1 MSPDINSITTASAP
15 TRDTRMTTQGTS
27 DISLTTVFAAIN
39 NPAIPAPGEMQ
50 PSTISHSG
58 SPTRRRRSFALHP
71 TQAQHRRQ
79 PSLGELHQELENE
92 QEAQVNRLL
101 HMIRLQ
107 QDELDTLRRQR
118 DDQHGLSFSATEL
131 AGIFTSQ
138 NVPPSSS
145 RSSTRFSIPG
155 PRSQDTSPHSMRLS
169 ESTTLATDRALL
181 EITRDESAFYQ
192 AETQSLTRENQMLK
206 LRIRELGKL

>member
-1 MSPDINSITTASAP
+1 MSPDINSITTASTP

-27 DISLTTVFAAIN
+27 DISLTTVFAAVPSPPPPQSPSLSSLQAAAAINAGLQRSPGSYASRLERRRSSLSTNLEIN

-131 AGIFTSQ
+131 AGI
-138 NVPPSSS
+138 
-145 RSSTRFSIPG
+145 
-155 PRSQDTSPHSMRLS
+155 LS
-169 ESTTLATDRALL
+169 
-181 EITRDESAFYQ
+181 
-192 AETQSLTRENQMLK
+192 
-206 LRIRELGKL
+206 